1 MPKKSKKMRIAVCVL
16 LAAVLVSTYVSARN
30 GLSEVLDSVELAF
43 IEGTDG
49 SGYSIY
55 TDLQS
60 RAALARNLKTVA
72 LRYLDEN
79 AACIRTLDAA
89 ADQLE
94 GEQDPERA
102 YSANVALDA
111 ATAEVNAEL
120 ETLALS
126 DTDESYRIGIMTD
139 LESYNAT
146 ISHDGYNEY
155 VKSVNEETLSRFPAN
170 IFRIITF
177 TQSAKYYR

>member
-1 MPKKSKKMRIAVCVL
+1 MKKHLSLL

-55 TDLQS
+55 TDLQN
-60 RAALARNLKTVA
+60 RVALARNLETVA
-72 LRYLDEN
+72 LRYLDET
-79 AACIRTLDAA
+79 CESIRDLETA
-89 ADQLE
+89 ADALE
-94 GEQDPERA
+94 GERDPEKAYRA
-102 YSANVALDA
+102 NTALDEA
-111 ATAEVNAEL
+111 AAAVNAQL
-120 ETLALS
+120 EQLALS

-177 TQSAKYYR
+177 MQSAKYYR